1 MSRIDMDAFFDRRD
15 TLELLKRRVLDLKE
29 GYRQNIAF
37 LGGRHLGKS
46 SILEKFVADL
56 DDPLI
61 IPLYL
66 DLEYKDFEH
75 FYFKFVGGL
84 LYHYSRL
91 TQKPLHNDI
100 NLLLESVRA
109 DLPLTTK
116 SIKKIQ
122 SFLAHQRPQ
131 EAYSEIIS
139 LPQVFTQESKFFCL
153 IIFDEFHDLEELGVE
168 GVYAEL
174 GKCIMTQKKCLYVVT
189 SSCPVLANKIIS
201 ERLSLLFGNF
211 EVVPIEPFPMKASR
225 EFIAFLLKEIRLSED
240 LKSFFVDFTGGHP
253 LYLTIISKELITLSR
268 LYGQPEIFNPL
279 MIQAIENVLFDPW
292 GVLSQ
297 HFEAT
302 VNALCEGKGNR
313 ICAALLISLA
323 EEKQRI
329 KELATS
335 LSVRQ
340 GLVSPKLNRLVEQG
354 FVMKNGA
361 SYYIKD
367 KFFGAWLKFVLQ
379 KRLRT
384 FDASQDHQRQAFK
397 EELDRVIREVNHC
410 SQKDLPTRIVE
421 LLYCFEDDA
430 VQINNRRYKLPLFQA
445 ISTTKARKGSG
456 SFYDVIKAQ
465 TQDGEWF
472 IVLNR
477 DPLTEQDISSMLKEA
492 KKIIQKPQKRIL
504 ISLCSLDEN
513 TRVKALQESMWI
525 WNEHEL
531 NTLLNFYNKPFIVP
545 VGTP

>member
-1 MSRIDMDAFFDRRD
+1 MSRIDLDAFFDRRD
-15 TLELLKRRVLDLKE
+15 MLDLLKRRVLDLKE

-46 SILEKFVADL
+46 SILEKFIAEL
-56 DDPLI
+56 DDPFI

-66 DLEYKDFEH
+66 DLEYKDFDF

-84 LYHYSRL
+84 LYHYARL
-91 TQKPLHNDI
+91 TQKPLHDDI
-100 NLLLESVRA
+100 NLLLEGVRSE
-109 DLPLTTK
+109 LPLTAK

-122 SFLAHQRPQ
+122 GLMAHQRLQ
-131 EAYSEIIS
+131 EAYSEIIA
-139 LPQVFTQESKFFCL
+139 LPQVFTQESRFFCL
-153 IIFDEFHDLEELGVE
+153 IIFDEFHDLEELGME

-189 SSCPVLANKIIS
+189 SSCPVLAAKIIS

-211 EVVPIEPFPMKASR
+211 EVVPIEPFSMKASR
-225 EFIAFLLKEIRLSED
+225 DFIGFLLKDIKLSKD
-240 LKSFFVDFTGGHP
+240 LKNFFVDFTGGHP
-253 LYLTIISKELITLSR
+253 LYLTVISKELITLSR

-279 MIQAIENVLFDPW
+279 MIQAVENVLFDPW

-297 HFEAT
+297 HFEVT
-302 VNALCEGKGNR
+302 VHALCEGKGNR
-313 ICAALLISLA
+313 ICAAILIALA
-323 EEKQRI
+323 AEKQRI
-329 KELATS
+329 KELAAG
-335 LSVRQ
+335 LGVRQ

-354 FVMKNGA
+354 FVMKNGT

-379 KRLRT
+379 KKLRT
-384 FDASQDHQRQAFK
+384 FDPAQEHQRQAFK
-397 EELDRVIREVNHC
+397 DEMERVIGEFNHC

-456 SFYDVIKAQ
+456 TYYDVIKAQ
-465 TQDGEWF
+465 TQDGEWC
-472 IVLNR
+472 IVLNW
-477 DPLTEQDISSMLKEA
+477 DPLTEQDISSILKES

-525 WNEHEL
+525 WNEHEV
-531 NTLLNFYNKPFIVP
+531 NTLLNFYNKPYIVP
-545 VGTP
+545 AGAP

>member
-1 MSRIDMDAFFDRRD
+1 MNRIDMDAFFDRKD

-46 SILEKFVADL
+46 SILEKFVSEL

-91 TQKPLHNDI
+91 TRKPLENDI
-100 NLLLESVRA
+100 NLLLEGVRA
-109 DLPLTTK
+109 ELPLTAK

-122 SFLAHQRPQ
+122 GLMAHQRLQ
-131 EAYSEIIS
+131 EAYSEIVS
-139 LPQVFTQESKFFCL
+139 LPQVFTKESRFFCL
-153 IIFDEFHDLEELGVE
+153 IVLDEFHDLEEFGVE
-168 GVYAEL
+168 GVYSEL

-189 SSCPVLANKIIS
+189 SSCPVLAAKIIS

-211 EVVPIEPFPMKASR
+211 EVVPIEPFSMKASR
-225 EFIAFLLKEIRLSED
+225 DFIGFLLKDLKLSED
-240 LKSFFVDFTGGHP
+240 LKSFLVEFTGGHP
-253 LYLTIISKELITLSR
+253 LYLTIISKELLTLSR
-268 LYGQPEIFNPL
+268 VYGQPEIFNPL

-292 GVLSQ
+292 GVLSR
-297 HFEAT
+297 HFELT

-313 ICAALLISLA
+313 ICAAILMSIA
-323 EEKQRI
+323 EDKRRI
-329 KELATS
+329 KELADG

-340 GLVSPKLNRLVEQG
+340 RLVSPKLNRLVDQG
-354 FVMKNGA
+354 FVLKNGTH
-361 SYYIKD
+361 YYIKD

-379 KRLRT
+379 RKLRS
-384 FDASQDHQRQAFK
+384 FEADQDRQRQAFK
-397 EELDRVIREVNHC
+397 DEMERVIREFNHC
-410 SQKDLPTRIVE
+410 SKKDLPTRIVE

-445 ISTTKARKGSG
+445 ISTTKARKGQG
-456 SFYDVIKAQ
+456 AYYDVIKAQ
-465 TQDGEWF
+465 TQDGEWC
-472 IVLNR
+472 IVLSW
-477 DPLTEQDISSMLKEA
+477 DPLTEQDISAILKES
-492 KKIIQKPQKRIL
+492 KKIVQKPQKRVL
-504 ISLCSLDEN
+504 ISMSSLDEN

-525 WNEHEL
+525 WNENEL
-531 NTLLNFYNKPFIVP
+531 NTLLNFYNKPFIIP
-545 VGTP
+545 LGTP